1 MKFRI
6 KDKKKFERFIFI
18 TMILI
23 VLLTYILVSLTTSY
37 IVESK
42 SVTSNSIV
50 VKQGDTLW
58 SIAEKIDSRRDIR
71 EIVYDIQQL
80 NKMQNSN
87 LNPGEKLYIPAK

>member
-18 TMILI
+18 TMMLI
-23 VLLTYILVSLTTSY
+23 ILLTYLFVSLTSSY
-37 IVESK
+37 IVEGK
-42 SVTSNSIV
+42 SVAYNSIV

-71 EIVYDIQQL
+71 DIIYDIQKL
-80 NKMQNSN
+80 NKMNNSN
-87 LNPGEKLYIPAK
+87 LHPGEKIFIPAK